1 MDGMPS
7 ARSAAAAQPQL
18 NARLLNDRLVAA
30 GRLWTDIRSVAATGS
45 TNADVMRFARAGVP
59 EGLVITAETQTA
71 GRGRQGRS
79 WHSEPGSALMF
90 SLLVRPRSVAQAA
103 MGWLPLL
110 AGVATA
116 TAVRSVTGVRACLKW
131 PNDVLIEDGKLAGIL
146 AERSGDAVVVGIGL
160 NVLGRPG
167 SLPVPTATS
176 LELHGARDT
185 DRAELL
191 GEVLGHFERWY
202 LDWTCVGGDA
212 DASGLRARYLR
223 LCRTIGKQVN
233 VALPGGRT
241 LSGVATDV
249 DASGQLIVESGTG
262 AVPVSAGDVI
272 HVR

>member
-1 MDGMPS
+1 M
-7 ARSAAAAQPQL
+7 RQPQL
-18 NARLLNDRLVAA
+18 NAGPLNDRLVGA
-30 GRLWTDIRSVAATGS
+30 GRLWTDIRSVATTGS
-45 TNADVMRFARAGVP
+45 TNADVMRLAQAGASD
-59 EGLVITAETQTA
+59 GLVIAAETQTA

-90 SLLVRPRSVAQAA
+90 SLLVRPRSVAQSCL
-103 MGWLPLL
+103 GWLPLL

-116 TAVRSVTGVRACLKW
+116 SAVRSVAGVRACLKW
-131 PNDVLIEDGKLAGIL
+131 PNDVLIDDGKLAGIL

-160 NVLGRPG
+160 NVLGRPD

-191 GEVLGHFERWY
+191 GEILGQFERWY
-202 LDWTCVGGDA
+202 LGWADVGGDA
-212 DASGLRARYLR
+212 DSSGLRARYLR

-249 DASGQLIVESGTG
+249 DPAGQLIVESGTG
-262 AVPVSAGDVI
+262 PVAVAAGDVI

>member
-1 MDGMPS
+1 
-7 ARSAAAAQPQL
+7 
-18 NARLLNDRLVAA
+18 
-30 GRLWTDIRSVAATGS
+30 
-45 TNADVMRFARAGVP
+45 
-59 EGLVITAETQTA
+59 
-71 GRGRQGRS
+71 
-79 WHSEPGSALMF
+79 
-90 SLLVRPRSVAQAA
+90 

-160 NVLGRPG
+160 NVLGRPDD
-167 SLPVPTATS
+167 LPVPTATS

-185 DRAELL
+185 DRSELL
-191 GEVLGHFERWY
+191 AEVLGQFERWY
-202 LDWTCVGGDA
+202 QGWADAGGDA
-212 DASGLRARYLR
+212 DASGLRASYLR

-233 VALPGGRT
+233 VTLPGGRT

-249 DASGQLIVESGTG
+249 DASGQLIVESGTEPI
-262 AVPVSAGDVI
+262 PVSAGDVI